1 MNSKKLAESLS
12 PVERSVFPVLREE
25 SDFNSIVSKSNLDNI
40 EAMRAIQWLENKGLV
55 SVAITEES
63 AAILDENGEVYKKE
77 GLPERKF
84 ISALQGEMSVDDI
97 VKASGLSKEEVNISI
112 GILKKKDAIY
122 VKKENGLFAGLT
134 EIGNKLKSEKFIEE
148 NVLEKDFPVSLEKFS
163 AEEKR
168 IVKELTKRKKILKID
183 TVKKR
188 DVSLTKL
195 GKDVLKD
202 FKGEEMIERL
212 TPQMLKSGEWKNK
225 KFRRYDV
232 SINVPKKHGGKRHFV
247 NQAIQYVKRVWMD
260 MGFKEMTGDVVHTSF
275 WDLDCLFVPQD
286 HPAREEQD
294 TFYVEEPAS
303 GKLPSWYKKIKQ
315 VHEDGA
321 DTGSKGWQ
329 NEWKE
334 SIARENL
341 LRTHTTVLSAQTLKN
356 LKEEDLPA
364 KFFSVGRVYR
374 NEALDWKHLF
384 ELHQVE
390 GIVVDKEANLRNLKA
405 YLKEFFGKMG
415 FPDVR
420 IRPAHFPY
428 TEPSAEVDVFHPERK
443 EWVELG
449 GSGIFRP
456 EVTKSLLG
464 IEVPVLAWGFGLERS
479 VSMYYGITDIRD
491 LYRNDVSQLRNI
503 KYWMK

>member
-1 MNSKKLAESLS
+1 MDAKKTAESLS
-12 PVERSVFPVLREE
+12 PVERKVFPVLEKV
-25 SDFNSIVSKSNLDNI
+25 SGFDSIVSKSGLDNV
-40 EAMRAIQWLENKGLV
+40 EAMRALQWLQNKGL
-55 SVAITEES
+55 ITVETKEQKTVG
-63 AAILDENGEVYKKE
+63 IDENGKHYKKK
-77 GLPERKF
+77 GLPERRF
-84 ISALQGEMSVDDI
+84 LDTLEGEMSVDEI
-97 VKASGLSKEEVNISI
+97 VQESGLSKEEVNVSI
-112 GILKKKDAIY
+112 GVLKKKGLIY
-122 VKKENGLFAGLT
+122 VKKENGLFAGLSDT
-134 EIGNKLKSEKFIEE
+134 GKETKENKLDEEKL
-148 NVLEKDFPVSLEKFS
+148 LEKNFPLSYGDLSKDEK
-163 AEEKR
+163 E
-168 IVKELTKRKKILKID
+168 IVDGLKKRKKI
-183 TVKKR
+183 VKVESTNAR
-188 DVSLTKL
+188 NVSLTKE
-195 GKDVLKD
+195 GKDVLKY
-202 FKGEEMIERL
+202 FTGEEMIEKL
-212 TPQMLKSGEWKNK
+212 TPAMLKSGEWKNK

-232 SINVPKKHGGKRHFV
+232 SINVPKKYAGKRHFV
-247 NQAIQYVKRVWMD
+247 SQAIQYVKRIWMD

-275 WDLDCLFVPQD
+275 WDLDTLFVPQD

-294 TFYVEEPAS
+294 TFYVQDPSE
-303 GKLPSWYKKIKQ
+303 GKLPSWYKKIKE
-315 VHEDGA
+315 VHEDGG

-329 NEWKE
+329 NVWKE
-334 SIARENL
+334 EIAKENL

-356 LKEEDLPA
+356 LTEDDLPA

-428 TEPSAEVDVFHPERK
+428 TEPSAEVDVYHPERK
-443 EWVELG
+443 EWIELG

-456 EVTKSLLG
+456 EVTKALFG

-491 LYRNDVSQLRNI
+491 LYRNDLAQLRNI